1 MLHNLSLCVKN
12 KNKKLRK
19 KEAGLKK
26 GKSGLNCSVDI
37 VEPIQAFSYLRKG
50 AENGER
56 NIYPLLTI
64 LFVLIFSIRMQGS
77 AALNLC
83 TVASGGADAYY
94 EFGLHV
100 WDFAAAG
107 LIVEEAGGVVI
118 DPSGK

>member
-1 MLHNLSLCVKN
+1 MASEKF
-12 KNKKLRK
+12 
-19 KEAGLKK
+19 
-26 GKSGLNCSVDI
+26 I
-37 VEPIQAFSYLRKG
+37 PYLPFFL
-50 AENGER
+50 
-56 NIYPLLTI
+56 Y
-64 LFVLIFSIRMQGS
+64 FSIRMQGS